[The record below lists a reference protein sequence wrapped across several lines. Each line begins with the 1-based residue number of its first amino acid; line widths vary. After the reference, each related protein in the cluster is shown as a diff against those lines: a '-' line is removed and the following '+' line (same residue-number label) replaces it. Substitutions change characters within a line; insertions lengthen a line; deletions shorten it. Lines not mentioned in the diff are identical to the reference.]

1 MLCQFLATSKAERL
15 VIRSAGL
22 LSVLLLALLLQPS
35 PSAAGRL
42 FQSPAPDDTL
52 GANATVTLGPAASTR
67 IRLEAMRVDAE
78 INGDENGA
86 WADITTWLRLQNPLT
101 STLPLDAL
109 IQRTDATPPIENL
122 RLSVAGA
129 AQTLTA
135 ENDQRWRWTAP
146 LAGQARVEVTLT
158 YRVPLGRGAAGRLRY
173 EPVRAWGKVS
183 SARLTVRFPGQPDA
197 DELLDVRPGGYRQ
210 NGALFTWSYDNAPEI
225 APLDLIF
232 LTPSAWRQL
241 QAARQAAAASGAQ
254 AEALALGRWYDRL
267 ARIEAPQQML
277 FARFYPQAVAVL
289 DAAWRQTPA
298 HPESAVLLADLYLRQ
313 AEQATDPAAQ
323 AAYRTLA
330 AELLAAARTSGAGDA
345 ARDGALAALYW
356 DLAQQ
361 AQRSGAW
368 PIAAQF
374 LGALAQLPAAAQA
387 TLPAGPVL
395 NLRQDVA
402 LAQAA
407 QQISRGDSAA
417 ARAAIE
423 QVWGTEALTAPGAV
437 RAAFGAQTA
446 EVNMTSQ
453 RQLITMTLPLRQAQT
468 PAGVDALRST
478 LTALSEEAG
487 VRVQVTAAASALL
500 LQIEMSFARMDDLPA
515 LRARLAARINS
526 APDMA
531 LLHALLL
538 PSGVTLQ
545 ETESFFWRSR
555 QISETLAL
563 PQAQTAWQAQ
573 AQRFRQAISALNPAQ
588 PVDATVLTS
597 TVSLASVQASL
608 WQQEADAW
616 EDLAQASEVRYR
628 LTLEGDLSGAVA
640 QTTLGRPGQPLR
652 VNLTVRDYR
661 LETVTAAG
669 AALLLLAL
677 VTAWLWWRAA

>member
-1 MLCQFLATSKAERL
+1 M
-15 VIRSAGL
+15 RSAGL
-22 LSVLLLALLLQPS
+22 LSVLLLALLLKPS

-42 FQSPAPDDTL
+42 FQSSAPDDTL
-52 GANATVTLGPAASTR
+52 SANATVTLGPAASTR
-67 IRLEAMRVDAE
+67 IRLDAMRVDAE

-86 WADITTWLRLQNPLT
+86 WANITTWLRLQNPLT
-101 STLPLDAL
+101 STLTLDAL

-129 AQTLTA
+129 VQTLTA

-158 YRVPLGRGAAGRLRY
+158 YRVSLGRGAAGRLRY
-173 EPVRAWGKVS
+173 EPVRAWGKVT

-197 DELLDVRPGGYRQ
+197 DALLDVRPGGYRQ

-232 LTPSAWRQL
+232 LTPAAWRQL
-241 QAARQAAAASGAQ
+241 QAARQAAAAPGAQ

-267 ARIEAPQQML
+267 ARVEAPQQML

-289 DAAWRQTPA
+289 DAAWRQAPA
-298 HPESAVLLADLYLRQ
+298 HTESAVLLADLYLRQ

-330 AELLAAARTSGAGDA
+330 AELLAAARAGGAGDA
-345 ARDGALAALYW
+345 ALDGALAALYW

-374 LGALAQLPAAAQA
+374 LSALARLPAAAQA
-387 TLPAGPVL
+387 TLPADPVL
-395 NLRQDVA
+395 KLRQDVA

-407 QQISRGDSAA
+407 QQISGGDAAA
-417 ARAAIE
+417 ARATIE
-423 QVWGTEALTAPGAV
+423 QVWGTQALAAPGAV
-437 RAAFGAQTA
+437 HAAFGAQAA

-468 PAGVDALRST
+468 PDGVDALRST

-500 LQIEMSFARMDDLPA
+500 VQIEMSFARIDDLPA
-515 LRARLAARINS
+515 LRARLAARINQ
-526 APDMA
+526 APDLA

-563 PQAQTAWQAQ
+563 PQAQAAWQAQ
-573 AQRFRQAISALNPAQ
+573 AQRFRRAISALNPAQ
-588 PVDATVLTS
+588 PVDSTVLTN
-597 TVSLASVQASL
+597 TVSLALVRVSL

-628 LTLEGDLSGAVA
+628 LTLEGDLSGAVS
-640 QTTLGRPGQPLR
+640 QTTLGRPEQPLR

-661 LETVTAAG
+661 LETVAAAG

-677 VTAWLWWRAA
+677 GAAWVWWRAA